1 MHKAGEKKKSLF
13 GNSVLCTVRL
23 DVRPLNRSV
32 RHLQGT
38 MGSLILESS
47 FRGALQQVRVQI
59 SVGFLKKPLIFS
71 EHRTQTLLDVC
82 MNESLCFN

>member
-38 MGSLILESS
+38 MGSLSLESS

-59 SVGFLKKPLIFS
+59 NVGFLKKPLIFS